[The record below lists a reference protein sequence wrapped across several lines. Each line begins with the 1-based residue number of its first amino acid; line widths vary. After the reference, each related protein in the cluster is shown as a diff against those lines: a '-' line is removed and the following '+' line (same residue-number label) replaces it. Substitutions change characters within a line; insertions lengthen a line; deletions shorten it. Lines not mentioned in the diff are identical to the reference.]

1 MLIPVIDD
9 GLERLLRDTLP
20 LPSEQGDVSFDAPS
34 SAWSATVNRL
44 TVNLY
49 LYQVSRSGQPPRPP
63 RTRTTADGR
72 LERRGAQPMVEL
84 AYLVSAWAG
93 SARDEHLLLGD
104 VLTRLLAHEV
114 LPADYL
120 PRPLESSVQLLLAP
134 DELNKPREVWGGLGG
149 QLKASFTLLATV
161 AADAYD
167 WRPTAPGVREVLGAP
182 SFLPSGAR

>member
-20 LPSEQGDVSFDAPS
+20 LPAEQGDVSFDAPS
-34 SAWSATVNRL
+34 NTWSATVNRL

-49 LYQVSRSGQPPRPP
+49 LYQVARSGQPPRAP
-63 RTRTTADGR
+63 RTRTGADGVV
-72 LERRGAQPMVEL
+72 ERRGAQPMVEL

-93 SARDEHLLLGD
+93 SPRDEHLLLGD
-104 VLTRLLAHEV
+104 VLTRLLAYEV
-114 LPADYL
+114 LPVDYL

-134 DELNKPREVWGGLGG
+134 DERNKPREVWGGLGG
-149 QLKASFTLLATV
+149 QLKASFTLLVTV

-182 SFLPSGAR
+182 SFLPGAAR

>member
-20 LPSEQGDVSFDAPS
+20 LPPEQGDVSFEAPS
-34 SAWSATVNRL
+34 TTWSATVNRL
-44 TVNLY
+44 TVSLY
-49 LYQVSRSGQPPRPP
+49 LYQVVRSSQPPRPP
-63 RTRTTADGR
+63 RTRTGAGG
-72 LERRGAQPMVEL
+72 LVERRGAQPMVEL

-104 VLTRLLAHEV
+104 VLTRLLAYEV
-114 LPADYL
+114 LPPAYL

-134 DELNKPREVWGGLGG
+134 DESNKPREVWSGLGG
-149 QLKASFTLLATV
+149 TLKASFTLLATV

-167 WRPTAPGVREVLGAP
+167 WRPAAPAVREVLGAP
-182 SFLPSGAR
+182 SLMPGGPR